1 MNDWLEKTNKSH
13 FKFNLLGRAWRRGWW
28 ALETGSQ
35 TVYGVSLIAS
45 CSFIKIY
52 SINMWCMCPLLC
64 YRASFPPT
72 SFWPKETSCFDSA
85 VSIARYS
92 RLPWF
97 AQASEQ
103 ILRSKVSERLEHRV
117 VHFFVFF
124 AFFMNT
130 RYNHRNKEQTL
141 KAVRSHRPLCQFPF
155 LPPFLVWC
163 VTFWGVNNL
172 YTGSGLA

>member
-1 MNDWLEKTNKSH
+1 M
-13 FKFNLLGRAWRRGWW
+13 RGWW

-52 SINMWCMCPLLC
+52 SINMWCALCYAIGLPFPQLVSDQKKPLVLTLPFPLLDTLDC
-64 YRASFPPT
+64 PDLHRPVNKY
-72 SFWPKETSCFDSA
+72 C
-85 VSIARYS
+85 
-92 RLPWF
+92 
-97 AQASEQ
+97 AQKSMKDLSTELC
-103 ILRSKVSERLEHRV
+103 ISL
-117 VHFFVFF
+117 FFLVFF

>member
-1 MNDWLEKTNKSH
+1 M
-13 FKFNLLGRAWRRGWW
+13 RGWW

-52 SINMWCMCPLLC
+52 SINMWCALCYAIGLPFPQLVSDQKKPLVLTLPFPLLDTLDC
-64 YRASFPPT
+64 PDLHRPVNKY
-72 SFWPKETSCFDSA
+72 C
-85 VSIARYS
+85 
-92 RLPWF
+92 
-97 AQASEQ
+97 AQKSMKDLSTELY
-103 ILRSKVSERLEHRV
+103 ISL
-117 VHFFVFF
+117 FFLVFF

>member
-1 MNDWLEKTNKSH
+1 M
-13 FKFNLLGRAWRRGWW
+13 RGWW

-45 CSFIKIY
+45 CSFIKIH
-52 SINMWCMCPLLC
+52 SINMWCALCYAIGLPFPQLVSDQKKPLVLTLPFPLLDTLDC
-64 YRASFPPT
+64 PDLHRPVNKY
-72 SFWPKETSCFDSA
+72 C
-85 VSIARYS
+85 
-92 RLPWF
+92 
-97 AQASEQ
+97 AQKSMKDLSTELC
-103 ILRSKVSERLEHRV
+103 ISL
-117 VHFFVFF
+117 FFLVFF